1 MHPFS
6 FKSKSRHLHPHG
18 HGGRHGGD
26 GHFQAGVADIRA
38 DLDWRGGHRGRGDSG
53 GGGGGGGRRGRM
65 FDAGDLKL
73 LVLKI
78 LQQAPSHGYEVIKA
92 IGDRVG
98 GDYSP
103 SPGTIYPTLTLLED
117 LGLIKATTPDSPRK
131 QYALTPDGEAHLA
144 EQAEVLQRIEARLT
158 HTRDQARARC
168 VPDIQRAM
176 ENLKTALRLRFEGDT
191 PPDAEA
197 LRQIAETI
205 DRAAVEIGRR

>member
-1 MHPFS
+1 MHPFF
-6 FKSKSRHLHPHG
+6 FKSKSRG
-18 HGGRHGGD
+18 DRNGRGRHG
-26 GHFQAGVADIRA
+26 QPGVADIRA
-38 DLDWRGGHRGRGDSG
+38 DLDWRGGHRGRDDG
-53 GGGGGGGRRGRM
+53 GGGSGRRGRM

-117 LGLIKATTPDSPRK
+117 LGFIKATTPDSPRK
-131 QYALTPDGEAHLA
+131 QYALTPEGEAHLG

-158 HTRDQARARC
+158 QTRDQARARR

-176 ENLKTALRLRFEGDT
+176 ENLKTALRLRFESDT
-191 PPDAEA
+191 PPDAET

-205 DRAAVEIGRR
+205 DRAAVEIGRL

>member
-6 FKSKSRHLHPHG
+6 FKSKSRAHHHHHHHHG
-18 HGGRHGGD
+18 HGGGEH
-26 GHFQAGVADIRA
+26 HPAGFADIRT
-38 DLDWRGGHRGRGDSG
+38 DLDWRGGHRGRDDS
-53 GGGGGGGRRGRM
+53 GGGGGGRRGRM

-78 LQQAPSHGYEVIKA
+78 LQQTPSHGYEVIKA

-117 LGLIKATTPDSPRK
+117 LGLIKVTTPDSPRK
-131 QYALTPDGEAHLA
+131 QYALTPEGEAHLA
-144 EQAEVLQRIEARLT
+144 EQAEVLQRIETRLT
-158 HTRDQARARC
+158 QTRDQARARR

-176 ENLKTALRLRFEGDT
+176 ENLKTALRLRFEGNT
-191 PPDAEA
+191 PPDDET

-205 DRAAVEIGRR
+205 DRAAVEIGRL